1 MPTTDPTVTVLAGG
15 VGGAK
20 LAQGLDALVD
30 DLTVVVNTA
39 DDARIYG
46 LAISPDLDT
55 VMYTLAGV
63 ANPATGWGVADET
76 HTTLT
81 AMAAL
86 GEDTWFT
93 LGDKDLATHVV
104 RTERLARG
112 VPLSHVTAGL
122 ASALG
127 VRARLLPMTD
137 DPVAT
142 VVDTASGRFGFQEYF
157 VARRHR
163 DDVVAI
169 ALDGVE
175 RAVPAPGV
183 LAALTDADVVVLA
196 PSNPFVSIGPIL
208 AVPGVRDALAG
219 TRARRVGVSPIV
231 AGQALKGPA
240 AQMLASLG
248 HEVSSLGVARLYAG
262 LLDVLCIDE
271 QDAHLAPGI
280 EALGMRVLVTGT
292 VMGGAD
298 DRRRLAGEVLAAA
311 VGA

>member
-1 MPTTDPTVTVLAGG
+1 VPTSDLSVTVLAGG

-39 DDARIYG
+39 DDARVYG

-63 ANPATGWGVADET
+63 ANPETGWGVADES
-76 HTTLT
+76 HATLT

-86 GEDTWFT
+86 GEETWFT
-93 LGDKDLATHVV
+93 IGDKDLATHVV
-104 RTERLARG
+104 RTERLGRG

-142 VVDTASGRFGFQEYF
+142 LVDTASGRFGFQEYF

-163 DDVVAI
+163 DDVVGLV
-169 ALDGVE
+169 LDGVE
-175 RAVPAPGV
+175 AATPAPGV

-219 TRARRVGVSPIV
+219 TTARRVGVSPIV

-248 HEVSSLGVARLYAG
+248 HEVSALGVARLYAG

-271 QDAHLAPGI
+271 QDRDLAPAI

-292 VMGGAD
+292 VMGGPD
-298 DRRRLAGEVLAAA
+298 DRRRLAAEVLAAA
-311 VGA
+311 GR

>member
-1 MPTTDPTVTVLAGG
+1 VALADLKVTVLAGG

-20 LAQGLDALVD
+20 LVQGLDRVVD

-39 DDARIYG
+39 DDAEIYG

-63 ANPATGWGVADET
+63 ADPVNGWGVADET
-76 HTTLT
+76 HTTLA

-86 GEDTWFT
+86 GEDTWFS
-93 LGDKDLATHVV
+93 LGDRDLATHVV
-104 RTERLARG
+104 RTARLRAG
-112 VPLSHVTAGL
+112 VRLSHVTAGL

-163 DDVVAI
+163 DDVI
-169 ALDGVE
+169 GLDLTGVDA
-175 RAVPAPGV
+175 AVPAPGV
-183 LAALTDADVVVLA
+183 LESVSGADVVVLA

-208 AVPGVRDALAG
+208 AVPGVRDALAR
-219 TRARRVGVSPIV
+219 TAARRIGVSPIV
-231 AGQALKGPA
+231 GGQALKGPA

-248 HEVSSLGVARLYAG
+248 HEVSALGVARLYAG
-262 LLDVLCIDE
+262 LLDVLCLDE
-271 QDAHLAPGI
+271 QDRALAP
-280 EALGMRVLVTGT
+280 AVRDLGMDVLVTGT
-292 VMGGAD
+292 VMGGPE
-298 DRRRLAGEVLAAA
+298 DRERLAREVLAG
-311 VGA
+311 VGAA

>member
-1 MPTTDPTVTVLAGG
+1 MPATTPGVTVLAGG

-39 DDARIYG
+39 DDAVIYG

-63 ANPATGWGVADET
+63 ADPVAGWGVVDDT
-76 HTTLT
+76 HATLA
-81 AMAAL
+81 AMTAL

-93 LGDKDLATHVV
+93 IGDTDLATHLV
-104 RTERLARG
+104 RTQRLAGGAR
-112 VPLSHVTAGL
+112 LSHVTAGL

-137 DPVAT
+137 DRVAT

-163 DDVVAI
+163 DDVVGI
-169 ALDGVE
+169 VLDGV
-175 RAVPAPGV
+175 ADAAPAPGV
-183 LAALTDADVVVLA
+183 LAALGEADVVVLA

-219 TRARRVGVSPIV
+219 TAARRIGVSPIV
-231 AGQALKGPA
+231 GGQAIKGPA

-248 HEVSSLGVARLYAG
+248 HEVSALGVARLYVG

-271 QDAHLAPGI
+271 RDRDLAPAI
-280 EALGMRVLVTGT
+280 EALGLRVLVTAT

-298 DRRRLAGEVLAAA
+298 DRRRLAGELLDAAA
-311 VGA
+311 G